1 MKSSEI
7 RFISDSEAPY
17 NTTKESYQDK
27 GAWELVNTTVLEENY
42 TATGEIYSRIIL
54 MIIIQRIPQTY
65 VVSFILP
72 ICFMVLLDIASM
84 FIEMPKN
91 DRLGFKISIVLG
103 FSMLLLILND
113 ILPLSHT
120 PPLLGIF
127 CGLMMAAMVVSITE
141 SVFTAYILMLS
152 DTQTN
157 VPHWIEIV
165 FAKYLSRIL
174 CFQRVN
180 ISDTNQPPDPD
191 AHYKMGKAKFQN
203 LLEKIVSSR
212 K

>member
-1 MKSSEI
+1 
-7 RFISDSEAPY
+7 
-17 NTTKESYQDK
+17 
-27 GAWELVNTTVLEENY
+27 
-42 TATGEIYSRIIL
+42 IIT
-54 MIIIQRIPQTY
+54 QRIPQTY

-72 ICFMVLLDIASM
+72 ICFMVLLDIVSM

-120 PPLLGIF
+120 PPLL
-127 CGLMMAAMVVSITE
+127 
-141 SVFTAYILMLS
+141 
-152 DTQTN
+152 
-157 VPHWIEIV
+157 
-165 FAKYLSRIL
+165 
-174 CFQRVN
+174 
-180 ISDTNQPPDPD
+180 D